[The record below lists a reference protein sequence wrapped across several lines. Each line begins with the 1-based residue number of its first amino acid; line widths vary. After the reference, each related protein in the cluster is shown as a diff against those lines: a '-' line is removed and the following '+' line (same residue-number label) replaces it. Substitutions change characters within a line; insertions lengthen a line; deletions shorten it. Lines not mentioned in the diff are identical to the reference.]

1 MGATGGEIVLDFP
14 LLELVDVC
22 AVIRYFL
29 KNTDD
34 VEGYL

>member
-1 MGATGGEIVLDFP
+1 
-14 LLELVDVC
+14 LELVDVC

-29 KNTDD
+29 KNRDD